1 MYLQVSDQ
9 RRVVFFETAE
19 MCFMVSFPFTATTT
33 RPKNEP
39 HMKKAI
45 HNAMCSELRSCVQV
59 EVDVLGSPCLI
70 VLMVSVDLVVSV
82 DLKQH

>member
-59 EVDVLGSPCLI
+59 EVDVPGSPCLI
-70 VLMVSVDLVVSV
+70 LVTVLVVVSV
-82 DLKQH
+82 DVKQH